1 MDFKL
6 IFLEQDEE
14 RELAERAINGDKVAS
29 DILASSHLN
38 YVIKIAK
45 IYRESGVP
53 MPDLIQEGMVGLMR
67 AIYKFNPDKNVRL
80 STYAMWWIRASI
92 QEHVIKSWS
101 IVRLSTASAHKSLF
115 LNLRRIAAD
124 LIGGAD
130 TISDEIISKL
140 AERFGT
146 SAAEVRK
153 LALRIAYK
161 DQSLDKQVFDRENL
175 DKIDM
180 LICPNAN
187 AEEIF
192 FSKESRRNLLTVIE
206 KAMKM
211 LPDRERFI
219 VRHRHLLEVKK
230 TFSAIGEEL
239 NLSKERVRQLE
250 ARALETLRELI
261 KPIMGS
267 ANFL

>member
-1 MDFKL
+1 M
-6 IFLEQDEE
+6 IFLERDEE
-14 RELAERAINGDKVAS
+14 QKLAERAIKGDKEAS
-29 DILASSHLN
+29 DKLASSHLN

-45 IYRESGVP
+45 IYRRSGVP

-67 AIYKFNPDKNVRL
+67 AIYKFNPDRNVRL

-92 QEHVIKSWS
+92 QEHVIRSWS
-101 IVRLSTASAHKSLF
+101 IVRLSTTSAHKSLF

-124 LIGGAD
+124 LMGGAD
-130 TISDEIISKL
+130 TISDEIVSKL

-146 SAAEVRK
+146 SASEVRN
-153 LALRIAYK
+153 LAYRIAYK
-161 DQSLDKQVFDRENL
+161 DQSLDKQASDDEKLNKINL
-175 DKIDM
+175 
-180 LICPNAN
+180 LICPSEN

-192 FSKESRRNLLTVIE
+192 FSKEARQNLILIIE

-219 VRHRHLLEVKK
+219 IRHRYLVEVKK
-230 TFSAIGEEL
+230 TFSVLGEEL
-239 NLSKERVRQLE
+239 NLSKDRVRQLE
-250 ARALETLRELI
+250 ARALETLRKLI
-261 KPIMGS
+261 KPSIGS